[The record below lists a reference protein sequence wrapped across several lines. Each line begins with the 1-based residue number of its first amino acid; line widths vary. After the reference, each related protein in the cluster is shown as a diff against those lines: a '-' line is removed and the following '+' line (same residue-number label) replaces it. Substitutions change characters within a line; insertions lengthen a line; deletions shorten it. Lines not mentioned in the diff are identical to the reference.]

1 MRTAYNKLVAKVNTI
16 DNSGFALKTKYD
28 RDKSEIENKTPDT
41 SSLIKQ
47 TDYNAQ
53 ITQIEGKI

>member
-41 SSLIKQ
+41 SSLIK
-47 TDYNAQ
+47 
-53 ITQIEGKI
+53 